1 MSKKI
6 HFEVN
11 YEYPDEMNDE
21 DILDRF
27 AAQIIHDASTIN
39 SKDIQKVDC

>member
-6 HFEVN
+6 HFEVD

-27 AAQIIHDASTIN
+27 ATQILRDASEVR
-39 SKDIQKVDC
+39 SKDIQRD

>member
-11 YEYPDEMNDE
+11 YEYPDEMDDDE
-21 DILDRF
+21 ILDRF
-27 AAQIIHDASTIN
+27 AAQILQDASEVK
-39 SKDIQKVDC
+39 SKNIQRS